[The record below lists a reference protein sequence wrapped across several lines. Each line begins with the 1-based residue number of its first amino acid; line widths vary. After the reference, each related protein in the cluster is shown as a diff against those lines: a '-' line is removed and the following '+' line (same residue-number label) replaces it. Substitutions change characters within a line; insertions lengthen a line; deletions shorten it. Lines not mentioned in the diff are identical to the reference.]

1 MKELYYKYFCTLP
14 TTTDAA
20 CEYQYTVFT
29 FVGICILVGA
39 AVMAGVA
46 LAQRQKKNQ
55 HD

>member
-29 FVGICILVGA
+29 FVGIAILVGGA
-39 AVMAGVA
+39 IMIGIA
-46 LAQRQKKNQ
+46 LARRQKNG
-55 HD
+55 

>member
-29 FVGICILVGA
+29 FVGVCILIGSA
-39 AVMAGVA
+39 IMLGVA
-46 LAQRQKKNQ
+46 WARRRKNDQ
-55 HD
+55 P